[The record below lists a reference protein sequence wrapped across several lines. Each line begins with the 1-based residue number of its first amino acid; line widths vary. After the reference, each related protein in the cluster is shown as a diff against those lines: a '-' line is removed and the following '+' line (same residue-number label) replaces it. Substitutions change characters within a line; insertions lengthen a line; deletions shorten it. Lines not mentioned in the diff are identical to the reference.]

1 MVQSIG
7 VFLVVKGPKQST
19 AHKVWPQK
27 GEKKKKPS
35 NNNPKKELSSN
46 FLFHH
51 RLVLRA
57 CFYKI
62 NCFGYSCVMERYFPS
77 SFLGRMFCCLY
88 YGQKSQAWSKRFSS
102 TAVQLIH
109 SKIMLYIRILQC
121 EEIEAGYVIVFF
133 LFYLFNRE
141 VITEG
146 QYVWAMDELTFS
158 WKKLLRNKRL
168 RLIKLMN
175 LQPIISAEKI
185 WTPSSCLKCSL
196 SQWFVNAV
204 TLLNCLGFISCNI
217 YFITVD
223 IEREMVLLQCIEYI
237 QFQTK
242 NFLNLVALSCLIFT
256 ASSG

>member
-1 MVQSIG
+1 M
-7 VFLVVKGPKQST
+7 
-19 AHKVWPQK
+19 
-27 GEKKKKPS
+27 
-35 NNNPKKELSSN
+35 
-46 FLFHH
+46 FHH

-158 WKKLLRNKRL
+158 WNYLE
-168 RLIKLMN
+168 IKGWGL
-175 LQPIISAEKI
+175 
-185 WTPSSCLKCSL
+185 SSWWICSL
-196 SQWFVNAV
+196 LFLQKKYGPPAAA
-204 TLLNCLGFISCNI
+204 LNVLFHSDLSMLWHCL
-217 YFITVD
+217 TV
-223 IEREMVLLQCIEYI
+223 
-237 QFQTK
+237 
-242 NFLNLVALSCLIFT
+242 
-256 ASSG
+256 

>member
-1 MVQSIG
+1 M
-7 VFLVVKGPKQST
+7 
-19 AHKVWPQK
+19 
-27 GEKKKKPS
+27 
-35 NNNPKKELSSN
+35 
-46 FLFHH
+46 FHH

-62 NCFGYSCVMERYFPS
+62 NCFGYSCVMERCFPS

-237 QFQTK
+237 QFQT
-242 NFLNLVALSCLIFT
+242 NIFWTWLLCLVLFLQPLLDRYWKVSLMENRRDHSALRVLTFQTLYSKRHCWMEK
-256 ASSG
+256 